1 MSVKCQMIAIVDY
14 SVLMDLTAF
23 TSDAPGSLVP
33 IGGTDL
39 RRGKWEHC
47 AFVPHPLPDDSPELT
62 GATYR
67 AVADAR
73 AALAALD
80 STARRLPNPRL
91 FRRPSL
97 QAEAQSTSALEGT
110 YAPLAEVLIADREQP
125 PNLDLREILNYV
137 TMADS
142 AFLWIEN
149 EHPLTVSMLSGLQEI
164 LVRGT
169 RSENS
174 SSGTMRDHLV
184 VVGQRSGTAS
194 SGLTV
199 HAARFVPPPP
209 GNDLH
214 ASIQDLLDW
223 TSRRV
228 GNREFDPV
236 VAAALAHYQF
246 ETLHPFN
253 DGNGRIGRLLI
264 VVHLQQQDVLLEP
277 TLTVSPW
284 FESRRT
290 EYYDHLLSVGTH
302 GDWDSYVRFFARGLE
317 ASARSTHDR
326 MLALVGVQSAMKDA
340 VRESALRADT
350 AHALVDFAVA
360 NVSFTVRQVEQEL
373 SVSYGRANGLVNQL
387 VQLGIL
393 ENLNDRSAGGS
404 RRFFAPAV
412 FRVLV
417 AD

>member
-1 MSVKCQMIAIVDY
+1 
-14 SVLMDLTAF
+14 MDLASF
-23 TSDAPGSLVP
+23 TDDSPGSLVP
-33 IGGTDL
+33 VSGTDL
-39 RRGKWEHC
+39 RRGEWEHF
-47 AFVPHPLPDDSPELT
+47 AFVPYPLPAESPNLT

-110 YAPLAEVLIADREQP
+110 YAPLAEVLIADREKP
-125 PNLDLREILNYV
+125 PNIEMREILNYV
-137 TMADS
+137 SMADS
-142 AFLWIEN
+142 AFRWIE
-149 EHPLTVSMLSGLQEI
+149 EGRPLTVSMLSELQAT

-169 RSENS
+169 HSENS
-174 SSGTMRDHLV
+174 SSGTVRDHLV
-184 VVGQRSGTAS
+184 VVGQRAGAS
-194 SGLTV
+194 PPEFPVQS
-199 HAARFVPPPP
+199 ARFVPPPA
-209 GNDLH
+209 GNDLR
-214 ASIQDLLDW
+214 ANLQDLLDW
-223 TSRRV
+223 MGRKET
-228 GNREFDPV
+228 GQEIDPV

-264 VVHLQQQDVLLEP
+264 VMHLQQKGVLLEP

-284 FESRRT
+284 FESRRSD
-290 EYYDHLLSVGTH
+290 YYDRLLSVSTR
-302 GDWDSYVRFFARGLE
+302 GDWDAYVRFFARGLE
-317 ASARSTHDR
+317 ASAQTTHDR
-326 MLALVGVQSAMKDA
+326 MIALVDVQSSMKDT

-360 NVSFTVRQVEQEL
+360 NVSFTVRQVERDL
-373 SVSYGRANGLVNQL
+373 GVSYGRANGLVNQL
-387 VQLGIL
+387 VQLGIIEHL
-393 ENLNDRSAGGS
+393 GASGGGS

-412 FRVLV
+412 YRVLV
-417 AD
+417 GD

>member
-1 MSVKCQMIAIVDY
+1 MTDIAAY
-14 SVLMDLTAF
+14 SVPMDLTAF
-23 TSDAPGSLVP
+23 TGASPGSLVP
-33 IGGTDL
+33 ISGIDPERGT
-39 RRGKWEHC
+39 WEHC
-47 AFVPHPLPDDSPELT
+47 AFVPDPLPDGSPELT
-62 GATYR
+62 GTTYR

-110 YAPLAEVLIADREQP
+110 YAPLAEVLIADKEQP
-125 PNLDLREILNYV
+125 PNLDMVEILNFV
-137 TMADS
+137 VMADV
-142 AFLWIEN
+142 AFQWIEK
-149 EHPLTVSMLSGLQEI
+149 ERPLTVSMLSGLQEI
-164 LVRGT
+164 LVQGT

-174 SSGTMRDHLV
+174 SFGAVRDHVV
-184 VVGQRSGTAS
+184 VVGQRAGEGPSD
-194 SGLTV
+194 LTI

-214 ASIQDLLDW
+214 ASIRDLLDW
-223 TSRRV
+223 MSRRQ
-228 GNREFDPV
+228 NSREIDPV

-264 VVHLQQQDVLLEP
+264 VLHLQRQGVLLEP

-284 FESRRT
+284 FESRRN
-290 EYYDHLLSVGTH
+290 EYYDRLLAVSTR
-302 GDWDSYVRFFARGLE
+302 GDWDSYVCFFAAGLE
-317 ASARSTHDR
+317 ASAKTTHDR
-326 MLALVGVQSAMKDA
+326 MIALVDVQSALKEK

-350 AHALVDFAVA
+350 AHTLVDFAVA
-360 NVSFTVRQVEQEL
+360 NVSFTVRQVEHDL
-373 SVSYGRANGLVNQL
+373 GVSYGRANSLVNQL

-393 ENLNDRSAGGS
+393 ESLDDRGVGGS

-417 AD
+417 GE